1 MTNLSVNR
9 VGALL
14 MRGKDTVS
22 RERVIVKDM
31 PLPDKTEAEQKQE
44 FKLFVSN
51 FRLLQ
56 QYADFIIGTPEYFH
70 ILLKDL
76 IVGSMLTGGNY
87 APLGVWLLLW
97 KEGLMISC
105 CPQCAAE
112 AYIFKAGGSLL
123 SGGNSYTA
131 LCPACTKTFY
141 GSVPSFGSLFFPV
154 REKKAEYP
162 NKVKILIRET
172 QGFSWSKG
180 LEGQSTPDEI
190 LEDGIHPVDLKTLI
204 AKLEQKEWEEAT

>member
-1 MTNLSVNR
+1 MTKLSVNR

-14 MRGKDTVS
+14 MRGTDTVS
-22 RERVIVKDM
+22 GERVIVKDM
-31 PLPDKTEAEQKQE
+31 PLPDKTEAEQEQE
-44 FKLFVSN
+44 FKMFVSN
-51 FRLLQ
+51 FRLIQ
-56 QYADFIIGTPEYFH
+56 KYADFIIGTPEYFH
-70 ILLKDL
+70 ILMKNLL
-76 IVGSMLTGGNY
+76 VGSMLTGGNY
-87 APLGVWLLLW
+87 VPLGVWLLLW

-131 LCPACTKTFY
+131 LCPACTKTFH
-141 GSVPSFGSLFFPV
+141 GSVPSFSSLFFPV
-154 REKKAEYP
+154 KEKKEGYP

-172 QGFSWSKG
+172 QCFSWGKG
-180 LEGQSTPDEI
+180 LEGNSTPNKI